1 MSKISEKQLEQLQKF
16 VQGLNQAQAQ
26 LGQFEIEKHNLL
38 HQASEIQAQLQKF
51 QKELE
56 EEYGKVSINIQDGS
70 YTEISEKDESN
81 SED

>member
-26 LGQFEIEKHNLL
+26 LGQIEIEKHNLL
-38 HQASEIQAQLQKF
+38 HQAGEIQSELQKF

-56 EEYGKVSINIQDGS
+56 EEYGQVSINIQDGS
-70 YTEISEKDESN
+70 YKEIQEKDESD
-81 SED
+81 S

>member
-26 LGQFEIEKHNLL
+26 LGQIEIEKHNLL
-38 HQASEIQAQLQKF
+38 HQAGEIQGELQKF

-56 EEYGKVSINIQDGS
+56 EEYGQVSINIQDGS
-70 YTEISEKDESN
+70 YKEIQEKDESD
-81 SED
+81 S